1 MVYNTLH
8 ETKTGSSFKKDEP
21 ASKRDKAW
29 LYQVFCP
36 QIKSKSKTGSNA
48 CHAMGVEELLGLVGT
63 GCQPES
69 YAAGLGG
76 AGRSWPALKKIVA
89 VWKLLC
95 RLSSPGGPQGSG
107 SSSSDLRM
115 LWEGCFLQHPGTAGD
130 SCRARLLSSVC
141 VGKNGEVGMQ
151 LPMKG
156 HMASVDSVALEG
168 LVVSGDSDVLSG
180 LVASHGCLLA
190 RNRASHALLSSWVCC
205 GVLGRPQDGPQ

>member
-48 CHAMGVEELLGLVGT
+48 CHATGVEELLGLVGT
-63 GCQPES
+63 GHQPEF

-76 AGRSWPALKKIVA
+76 AGRSWPAMKKIDI

-95 RLSSPGGPQGSG
+95 RLSSPGGPRAAAPVPQLSGHSGSG
-107 SSSSDLRM
+107 ASYSTL
-115 LWEGCFLQHPGTAGD
+115 G
-130 SCRARLLSSVC
+130 
-141 VGKNGEVGMQ
+141 Q
-151 LPMKG
+151 L
-156 HMASVDSVALEG
+156 VTVAERG
-168 LVVSGDSDVLSG
+168 FSPAFV
-180 LVASHGCLLA
+180 
-190 RNRASHALLSSWVCC
+190 
-205 GVLGRPQDGPQ
+205 